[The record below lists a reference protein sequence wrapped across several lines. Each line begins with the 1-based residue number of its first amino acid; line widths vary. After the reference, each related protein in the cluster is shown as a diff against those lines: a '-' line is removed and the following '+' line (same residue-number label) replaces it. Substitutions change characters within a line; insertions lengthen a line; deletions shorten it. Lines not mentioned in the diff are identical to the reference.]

1 MLCVPPRYLL
11 EAAFEKKEGEK
22 EAHIFVGSLPACFFF
37 FVSLTTVLNFEKK
50 KRVSIHQLK

>member
-37 FVSLTTVLNFEKK
+37 RISNHCFKLRKK
-50 KRVSIHQLK
+50 KKEFLFTD